1 MKVLPAIDLR
11 DGACVQLVGGDYQ
24 QERVRWPDPLRAAA
38 HWRALGF
45 TTLHV
50 VDLQVTK
57 RCAGSGQ
64 VLAQVHTEP
73 VAFQD
78 GIRWVIARNDKTPGK
93 AHGFFIPS
101 ERIEN

>member
-50 VDLQVTK
+50 VDLDAATGRGEHAAVV
-57 RCAGSGQ
+57 RA
-64 VLAQVHTEP
+64 LAQTGRKEP
-73 VAFQD
+73 TRASR
-78 GIRWVIARNDKTPGK
+78 ILRRRK
-93 AHGFFIPS
+93 AIPACGAL
-101 ERIEN
+101 